1 MNSIRKKILAS
12 ILTVVALFA
21 VVCAYLSW
29 SLYLAKE
36 TANEIASE
44 QLPLLI
50 AEENLNIVASNLLS
64 TSRGYLLTEG
74 DFKDRFE
81 MHAEEFE
88 IYAEEA
94 LQIAQKTRSAD
105 LEQLENLITLNREMI
120 EAIRVNVL
128 DVYDADNQELAQKN
142 FHSIGGTA
150 REVIDGYAELVD
162 HQEVMI
168 TEKEQRVVAK
178 SESTMVSAITIVI
191 VVIVATVIFT
201 FVLAGKVTKP
211 IQQVREQLKAIGEGK
226 LDEPALK
233 VSSNDEIGDIAR
245 EANHMQQQ
253 LRTMMSEIKGV
264 SNNMSMHSEELLQTS
279 NEVQSVTEQVAG
291 TMEELASGSESQAT
305 HTGEI
310 ATAMENFMEKV
321 ELANENGKKIQA
333 SSQDVIEMTE
343 RGYNLMNLSEAQ
355 MTNIDAIVKDSV
367 QKVKELDVHY
377 QGISRF
383 VAVIEDI
390 ANQTN
395 LLALNASIEA
405 ARAGE
410 QGRGFAVVAEEIR
423 KFAEQSAASV
433 TEIIELV
440 GSIQVESEKVTESL
454 SDGYVEVE
462 VGTNRIRE
470 TSETFHHIR
479 ELMSETVRNIQVVSG
494 NLMDITTNSKEMSNS
509 IQEIAS
515 LSEQSSAGIEETS
528 ASAQQT
534 MSSMEEITASAEQLV
549 KISEQLNT
557 EVAKFKM

>member
-74 DFKDRFE
+74 VFKDRFE

-88 IYAEEA
+88 IYAEET

-264 SNNMSMHSEELLQTS
+264 SN
-279 NEVQSVTEQVAG
+279 
-291 TMEELASGSESQAT
+291 
-305 HTGEI
+305 
-310 ATAMENFMEKV
+310 
-321 ELANENGKKIQA
+321 
-333 SSQDVIEMTE
+333 
-343 RGYNLMNLSEAQ
+343 
-355 MTNIDAIVKDSV
+355 
-367 QKVKELDVHY
+367 
-377 QGISRF
+377 
-383 VAVIEDI
+383 
-390 ANQTN
+390 
-395 LLALNASIEA
+395 
-405 ARAGE
+405 
-410 QGRGFAVVAEEIR
+410 
-423 KFAEQSAASV
+423 
-433 TEIIELV
+433 
-440 GSIQVESEKVTESL
+440 
-454 SDGYVEVE
+454 
-462 VGTNRIRE
+462 
-470 TSETFHHIR
+470 
-479 ELMSETVRNIQVVSG
+479 
-494 NLMDITTNSKEMSNS
+494 
-509 IQEIAS
+509 
-515 LSEQSSAGIEETS
+515 
-528 ASAQQT
+528 
-534 MSSMEEITASAEQLV
+534 
-549 KISEQLNT
+549 
-557 EVAKFKM
+557 